1 MIAASLF
8 GAIMLHLGVP
18 LLVLA
23 LCFYVLA
30 AARAAESLEY
40 PATRAEEIKETL
52 HGVEVRDPFRWLE
65 NAKAP
70 EVQEWMKAQ
79 DALARGELKKL
90 PGRDGIAQR
99 LRKLYYVDDLG
110 VPQHHGSRYF
120 FWRRHADKEKAIVYW
135 REGKDGPQ
143 QVLFDP
149 NTWSTDGSVALGS
162 WSVTEDGK
170 TVAYSIK
177 KNNSDEATLYVM
189 DVASGKKSEIDVIEG
204 ARYAHASWTPDGK
217 SFYYTW
223 LPMDATI
230 PAADRSGYAEVRLHK
245 LGEDPKKDTIIREKS
260 GDPTSFVGAGISR
273 DGHWLILSVSH
284 GWTSRD
290 VWFRDARVA
299 GANWTPLAVGKPHLY
314 DVTVWDDQFYIRTN
328 EDAPRYRMFKADPK
342 DAAREKWR
350 EIVPERR
357 DATLEAANVVGG
369 RLSLTYVVNAT
380 SELQVRDL
388 QGKLIRTVAL
398 PGVGTAGGL
407 YGREDEDEAYFIYVS
422 FTTPREIHSTS
433 VASGESKLWSKL
445 ELDVDPS
452 PYTVDQV
459 WFPSKDGTKISMF
472 VVRRKDMKYDGSNPT
487 LLTGYGGF
495 QLAMTPGFNSG
506 LYPWLERGGVF
517 AMPNLRGGSEYGEEW
532 HRNGMLDKKQNVFD
546 DFAAAAQWL
555 IDQKVTS
562 ASKLAISGGSNG
574 GLLVGAAMVQHPE
587 LFKTVVCEVPLL
599 DMVRY
604 HLFGTGKTW
613 IAEYGSA
620 DDAKLFPAIFA
631 YSPYHHVQAGAKYP
645 SLLMLSADSDDRVDP
660 MHARKFVA
668 AMQSASKSTVLLRIE
683 MNAGH
688 GGSDMLK
695 AAVEKGADRWSFIMS
710 ELGVK
715 P

>member
-1 MIAASLF
+1 M
-8 GAIMLHLGVP
+8 
-18 LLVLA
+18 
-23 LCFYVLA
+23 
-30 AARAAESLEY
+30 
-40 PATRAEEIKETL
+40 
-52 HGVEVRDPFRWLE
+52 
-65 NAKAP
+65 
-70 EVQEWMKAQ
+70 
-79 DALARGELKKL
+79 
-90 PGRDGIAQR
+90 
-99 LRKLYYVDDLG
+99 
-110 VPQHHGSRYF
+110 PQHHGSRYF
-120 FWRRHADKEKAIVYW
+120 YWRRHADKEKAIVYW
-135 REGKDGPQ
+135 REGKDGQP

-149 NTWSTDGSVALGS
+149 NAWSADGSIALGS

-170 TVAYSIK
+170 TVAYSIH

-189 DVASGKKSEIDVIEG
+189 DVATGKKSELDVIEG
-204 ARYAHASWTPDGK
+204 AKYAYASWTPDGK

-223 LPMDATI
+223 LPVD
-230 PAADRSGYAEVRLHK
+230 PAIAPADRAGYAEVRLHA
-245 LGEDPKKDTIIREKS
+245 LGEDPKKDAIVKERT

-290 VWFRDARVA
+290 VWFKDARTPA
-299 GANWTPLAVGKPHLY
+299 KEWTPLAVGKPFLY
-314 DVTVWDDQFYIRTN
+314 NVAAWDDLFYITTN
-328 EDAPRYRMFKADPK
+328 EDAPRYRMFKADPNN
-342 DAAREKWR
+342 AARERWR
-350 EIVPERR
+350 EIVAERA
-357 DATLEAANVVGG
+357 DATLEDGSVVGG
-369 RLSLTYVVNAT
+369 RLSLSYVINAT
-380 SELQVRDL
+380 TELQVRNLD
-388 QGKLIRTVAL
+388 GKFVRTIAL

-407 YGREDEDEAYFIYVS
+407 YGREDEDEAYFVYFS
-422 FTTPREIHSTS
+422 FTTPREIHCAS
-433 VASGESKLWSKL
+433 VASGQSKLWSKL
-445 ELDVDPS
+445 ELDIDPS
-452 PYTVDQV
+452 PFTVDQV
-459 WFPSKDGTKISMF
+459 WFPSKDGAKISMF
-472 VVRRKDMKYDGSNPT
+472 VVHRKDMQYDGSNPT

-495 QLAMTPGFNSG
+495 QIAMTPMFSSG
-506 LYPWLERGGVF
+506 LYPWFERGGVF

-555 IDQKVTS
+555 IAQKITS
-562 ASKLAISGGSNG
+562 PAKLAISGGSNG

-620 DDAKLFPAIFA
+620 DDAKMFPAIFA
-631 YSPYHHVQAGAKYP
+631 YSPYHHVKPGEKYP

-668 AMQSASKSTVLLRIE
+668 AMQAATKGGAVLLRIE
-683 MNAGH
+683 SNAGH
-688 GGSDMLK
+688 GGADMLK
-695 AAVEKGADRWSFIMS
+695 AAVEKGADKWAFIMA